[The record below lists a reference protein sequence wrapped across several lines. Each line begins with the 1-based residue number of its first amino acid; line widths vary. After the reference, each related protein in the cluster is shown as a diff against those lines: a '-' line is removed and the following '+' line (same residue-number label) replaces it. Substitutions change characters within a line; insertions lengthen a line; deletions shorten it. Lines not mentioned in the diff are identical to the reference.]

1 MISTKCLLILLSIFS
16 IFIIAPNSSIAEDA
30 EVYPKQFDFGNVEV
44 GSTETTSVRISNISG
59 SKVDYL
65 SVAFYGDTCGVFSV
79 VTSPVPASIPEGIT
93 VEIKVDYSP
102 SSIEQCSADFHI
114 FTDSSPGAS
123 SSIVTFSG
131 NGVEAKSFSQNDDL
145 IYAEQ
150 FVYSACPCEPDP
162 DPSKPWQ
169 TKWKNHGA
177 YVSCVAHAA
186 NVLLLDESITQIE
199 KGAIVS
205 AAAKSNCGK

>member
-16 IFIIAPNSSIAEDA
+16 IFIIAPNCSIAEDA

-79 VTSPVPASIPEGIT
+79 VTSPVPTTIPESET
-93 VEIKVDYSP
+93 VEIQIGYSP
-102 SSIEQCSADFHI
+102 SSSEQCSADFYI
-114 FTDSSPGAS
+114 YTDGSPLP
-123 SSIVTFSG
+123 SSIVTFTG
-131 NGVEAKSFSQNDDL
+131 TGVEAKSFSQNDELVDS
-145 IYAEQ
+145 EQ
-150 FVYSACPCEPDP
+150 IVNGACPCD
-162 DPSKPWQ
+162 DIS
-169 TKWKNHGA
+169 WKNHGE
-177 YVSCVAHAA
+177 YVSCVANA
-186 NVLLLDESITQIE
+186 VEDLLLEDWIDQEE

-205 AAAKSNCGK
+205 AAAKSECGKKSKIDNY

>member
-30 EVYPKQFDFGNVEV
+30 EVYPKQFDFGNLEV

-59 SKVDYL
+59 SNVDYL

-123 SSIVTFSG
+123 SIIVTFSG
-131 NGVEAKSFSQNDDL
+131 AGVEAKTFSQNDDL

-150 FVYSACPCEPDP
+150 IVDSACGCNDH
-162 DPSKPWQ
+162 
-169 TKWKNHGA
+169 WKTHAA
-177 YVSCVAHAA
+177 YVRCVAHAA
-186 NVLLLDESITQIE
+186 EVLVLEESITKKE

-205 AAAKSNCGK
+205 AAAKSDCGK